1 MAVIVHV
8 TMPLNSLPTVVRSL
22 ELRAF
27 ANKLNL
33 GVNLKEFLPYLP
45 TLITTLIVVPIGIY
59 LQTRLKNLA
68 NSNDFLKAI
77 EQLKKNTEAVES
89 IKRQFDEKYW
99 VKQQVWDTKRLAYEE
114 ILSCLY
120 LTKEYIE
127 DQIAYLTDYKDSFI
141 YIGNS
146 IYDFENKEYKES
158 YEEYVESEQ
167 QAFREKYETQ
177 EATFSRHELSTK
189 TKKSFKKLESVFSIN
204 SIYLAPELRDIET
217 LLGKLKNKLYDKQI
231 IQDDHEATGDF
242 LDRLIE
248 HHVSSG
254 ESVNDI
260 IILTKKL
267 AMDDLKLITK

>member
-8 TMPLNSLPTVVRSL
+8 TMPLNSLPTVIRSL

-68 NSNDFLKAI
+68 HSNDFLKAI

-141 YIGNS
+141 CIGSS
-146 IYDFENKEYKES
+146 IYDFEDKGYKES

-177 EATFSRHELSTK
+177 EATFSHRELSTK

-231 IQDDHEATGDF
+231 IQDGHEATDDF
-242 LDRLIE
+242 LDRFIE
-248 HHVSSG
+248 HHVSSS

-260 IILTKKL
+260 ITLTKKL

>member
-33 GVNLKEFLPYLP
+33 GVNSKEFLPFLPYLP

-68 NSNDFLKAI
+68 HSNDFLKAI
-77 EQLKKNTEAVES
+77 EQLKKNMEAVES

-99 VKQQVWDTKRLAYEE
+99 VKQHVWDTKRLAYEE

-141 YIGNS
+141 CIGS
-146 IYDFENKEYKES
+146 YIYDFE
-158 YEEYVESEQ
+158 
-167 QAFREKYETQ
+167 
-177 EATFSRHELSTK
+177 
-189 TKKSFKKLESVFSIN
+189 
-204 SIYLAPELRDIET
+204 
-217 LLGKLKNKLYDKQI
+217 DKCRRVQ
-231 IQDDHEATGDF
+231 
-242 LDRLIE
+242 
-248 HHVSSG
+248 
-254 ESVNDI
+254 
-260 IILTKKL
+260 
-267 AMDDLKLITK
+267 